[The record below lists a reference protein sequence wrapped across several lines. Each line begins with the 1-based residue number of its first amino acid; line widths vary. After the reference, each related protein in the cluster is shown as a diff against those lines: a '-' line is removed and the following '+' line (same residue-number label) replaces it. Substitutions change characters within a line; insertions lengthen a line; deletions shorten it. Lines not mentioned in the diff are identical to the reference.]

1 MLLKNK
7 SVLLLF
13 TVQVFLIVC
22 SAEKEFTLEARW
34 PPSNTND
41 PKEANWRL
49 KPGSKTTLKCTSSE
63 KFQLVSQYNETCR
76 TCE

>member
-1 MLLKNK
+1 MLLKIE

-22 SAEKEFTLEARW
+22 SAEKQFTLEARW
-34 PPSNTND
+34 PPSNTKD

-63 KFQLVSQYNETCR
+63 KFQLVPPENKTFM

>member
-1 MLLKNK
+1 MLLKIK

-13 TVQVFLIVC
+13 TVKVFVIVC
-22 SAEKEFTLEARW
+22 SAEKQFTLEARW

-49 KPGSKTTLKCTSSE
+49 KPGSETTLKCTSSE